1 MSLLTETLLQVDER
15 APQRRGRM
23 MSLARATTINM
34 KDYRTSGIEFER
46 VTMKKTL
53 QDGPIRR
60 NIFVPVTIAD
70 EQQQLDD
77 IVR

>member
-1 MSLLTETLLQVDER
+1 
-15 APQRRGRM
+15 
-23 MSLARATTINM
+23 
-34 KDYRTSGIEFER
+34 
-46 VTMKKTL
+46 MKKTL